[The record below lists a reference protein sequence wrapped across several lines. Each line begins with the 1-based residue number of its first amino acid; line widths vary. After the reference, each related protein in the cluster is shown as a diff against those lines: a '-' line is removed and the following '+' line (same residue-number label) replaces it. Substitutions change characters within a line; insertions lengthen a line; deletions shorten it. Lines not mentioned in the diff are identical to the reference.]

1 MDISDEL
8 NRLLAELKRVT
19 TREGEPQSSDRRPS
33 EWDTEQ
39 FLSQYGF
46 HAEVTIERIEITER
60 GVFQFYM
67 FAVWQPDTEQLSL
80 LVMRR

>member
-8 NRLLAELKRVT
+8 NKLLAELRRVT
-19 TREGEPQSSDRRPS
+19 TGDGEPQSSDRRPS
-33 EWDTEQ
+33 ESDTEQ

-46 HAEVTIERIEITER
+46 DADVVIERIEITER

-67 FAVWQPDTEQLSL
+67 FAVWRRDKEEISL
-80 LVMRR
+80 LVMRS

>member
-1 MDISDEL
+1 MPDEL
-8 NRLLAELKRVT
+8 NRLLAELRRVR

-33 EWDTEQ
+33 EIDTEQ

-46 HAEVTIERIEITER
+46 DADVTIERIEITER

-67 FAVWQPDTEQLSL
+67 FAVWEPDTEQISL
-80 LVMRR
+80 LVMRQ